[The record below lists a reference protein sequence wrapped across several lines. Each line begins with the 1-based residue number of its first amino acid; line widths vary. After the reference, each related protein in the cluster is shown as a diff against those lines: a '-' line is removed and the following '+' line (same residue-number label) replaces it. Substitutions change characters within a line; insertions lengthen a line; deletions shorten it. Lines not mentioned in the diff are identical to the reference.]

1 MYYKLIYYDF
11 ISKFR
16 FEFSY
21 AFSYA
26 RKSNTQTYG
35 KNNKIFTLGRQ

>member
-26 RKSNTQTYG
+26 RKSNTRIWQ
-35 KNNKIFTLGRQ
+35 K